1 MQQLELISHALLW
14 IVVIIEGVLLL
25 ALARQIGLLHQR
37 LGSGGAR
44 IMNVGLTIGE
54 TVPIPNEIYDIDNQ
68 RFTLAIERGKRTLLL
83 FISTTCSTC
92 SSLMPQL
99 KKLSHFERD
108 NLEIKVVAFHSMVE
122 AGRKYTIDHG
132 LAEADIPLIVSDDL
146 ASSYKVG
153 LAPYGMLID
162 RYGVLRSKGL
172 VNAYQDIE
180 SLLNAEELRVRSIEQ
195 YVKSGRVKVIGH
207 ESSEPQTG

>member
-132 LAEADIPLIVSDDL
+132 LAEADIVSGWIIWRGWSEINCSTKRKGMGSGEG
-146 ASSYKVG
+146 ARFAGG
-153 LAPYGMLID
+153 LGINLG
-162 RYGVLRSKGL
+162 RFRRWLCGWCLRPGF
-172 VNAYQDIE
+172 A
-180 SLLNAEELRVRSIEQ
+180 
-195 YVKSGRVKVIGH
+195 SGRCGL
-207 ESSEPQTG
+207 Q